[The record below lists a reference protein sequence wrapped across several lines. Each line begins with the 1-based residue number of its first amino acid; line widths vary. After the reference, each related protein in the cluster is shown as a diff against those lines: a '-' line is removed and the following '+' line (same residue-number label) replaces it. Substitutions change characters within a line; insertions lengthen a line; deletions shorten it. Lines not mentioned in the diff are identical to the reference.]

1 MGLKLRMV
9 TPDGLFIKDK
19 IVDIVNVQSIDGDMG
34 ILEHSIPI
42 VTALKIGV
50 VSFREKDKITYV
62 HVHRGIMETDGE
74 TCTIITERL
83 YLVDANKNRIETPHH
98 LI

>member
-1 MGLKLRMV
+1 MGLKLRIV
-9 TPDGLFIKDK
+9 TPNGRFINDK
-19 IVDIVNVQSIDGDMG
+19 VVDIVNIQSIDGDMG

-50 VSFREKDKITYV
+50 VTFREKDVTTYV

-74 TCTIITERL
+74 LCTIITERL
-83 YLVDANKNRIETPHH
+83 YLVDANKQRLETPHH
-98 LI
+98 LS